1 MNTEPTT
8 FASRQ
13 LTFKS
18 GSDQGVTEVLI
29 SFLTLAAQQ
38 MSLDLDPVAVR
49 RAIADMSGRTL
60 TLMFDV
66 EECSRQLEQTGS
78 AFLMQI
84 DRLSS
89 DNPDVIRLVRPQ
101 APIGGLWTDG
111 KGEWR
116 WVLLFDKG
124 NGVVQMAD
132 SMNCGVVFESS
143 PARLSQV
150 MACCQSNVEWLSI
163 QRSYLYSTPSHDH
176 GQKTPFARYIE
187 LLAPERGDIGVIL
200 VFALFVGV
208 LALSTPIAIES
219 LVNTV
224 AFGQLM
230 QPVIVLALILFVFM
244 AFSATMRALQTYV
257 AEIIQRRLFVKVS
270 ADLAHRIPRV
280 QTEYWQSH
288 YGPEAINRFFEI
300 VAVQKVTT
308 QLLLDGTSLVLQT
321 FVGMAVIAFYH
332 PILLGFDAFLLLL
345 MIAIVFLL
353 GRNAISTSIDESRQK
368 YAAAAWLE
376 ELARHPMLFRSR
388 GGLTFALDRSDYF
401 STQYLN
407 ARSAHFHVLIRQII
421 AALFLQA
428 VASTV
433 LLGLGGWLV
442 IQGELTL
449 GQLVAAELIVTLI
462 VGSFAKIGKQL
473 EGFYD
478 VMASMD
484 KLGHL
489 FDMPL
494 ERVGGIE
501 LPIQDAPMRV
511 QIHDLDF
518 GSSFGSNDS
527 RSISFSIEPGEHVC
541 LTGQPLEVT
550 SEVLKSIVEFRT
562 VPSGHIEMDGF
573 DVRRLRL
580 DCLREQVVLVKDIE
594 IFSGTI
600 AENIH
605 LGREEVSESDLRRAL
620 QSVDLL
626 DRVLDLPQGL
636 ASPIQTDGGHFS
648 SEEIVKLVLARALA
662 GRPRLL
668 MVDQL
673 LDRLSDVA
681 LPSIISGL
689 LSPGF
694 PVTVLVATGREHIAR
709 FFRRQ
714 IDISEEGVVEILPR
728 RPQLT
733 ASTREKQ

>member
-1 MNTEPTT
+1 MDHESTT
-8 FASRQ
+8 SASRQ
-13 LTFKS
+13 LTLYS
-18 GSDQGVTEVLI
+18 GSDHCVSESLI

-38 MSLDLDPVAVR
+38 MSLDLDPVVVR

-60 TLMFDV
+60 TLLLDV
-66 EECSRQLEQTGS
+66 EECSRQLEQTAP

-84 DRLSS
+84 NRIEVELDGAR
-89 DNPDVIRLVRPQ
+89 RLVRPQ
-101 APIGGLWTDG
+101 APIGALWTDG
-111 KGEWR
+111 KGELR
-116 WVLLFDKG
+116 WLLLYDKG
-124 NGVVQMAD
+124 NGIVQMVD
-132 SMNCGVVFESS
+132 SESGGIVHESS
-143 PARLSQV
+143 PTRISMV
-150 MACCQSNVEWLSI
+150 MEGRFSEVEWLSI
-163 QRSYLYSTPSHDH
+163 QRSYLYSSPSRDH
-176 GQKTPFARYIE
+176 TTKTPFSRYLE
-187 LLAPERGDIGVIL
+187 LLTPERGDIGVIL
-200 VFALFVGV
+200 VFALFVGM

-230 QPVIVLALILFVFM
+230 QPVVVLALILFVFM

-280 QTEYWQSH
+280 QPEYWQSH

-300 VAVQKVTT
+300 VTVQKVTT
-308 QLLLDGTSLVLQT
+308 QLLLDGTSLVLQS

-332 PILLGFDAFLLLL
+332 PVLLGFDAFLLLL

-353 GRNAISTSIDESRQK
+353 GRNAVSTSITESRQK

-376 ELARHPMLFRSR
+376 ELARHPILFRSR

-401 STQYLN
+401 STKYLN
-407 ARSAHFHVLIRQII
+407 ARSAHFRVLIRQII

-494 ERVGGIE
+494 ERIGGIE
-501 LPIQDAPMRV
+501 LPIRDGPMRV
-511 QIHDLDF
+511 QIHDLNL
-518 GSSFGSNDS
+518 GPLLNSNNA
-527 RSISFSIEPGEHVC
+527 RSLNCSIEPGEHVC
-541 LTGQPLEVT
+541 LTGQPLELT
-550 SEVLKSIVEFRT
+550 SEVLKSIAEFRT
-562 VPSGHIEMDGF
+562 VASGHIEIDGY

-605 LGREEVSESDLRRAL
+605 LGREEVAETDMRRAL

-694 PVTVLVATGREHIAR
+694 PVTVVVATGREHVAR

-714 IDISEEGVVEILPR
+714 IDISEEGVVELLPF
-728 RPQLT
+728 PHCG
-733 ASTREKQ
+733 

>member
-1 MNTEPTT
+1 MDHEPTILS
-8 FASRQ
+8 SRQ
-13 LTFKS
+13 LTLNS
-18 GSDQGVTEVLI
+18 GSDHGVSESLI

-38 MSLDLDPVAVR
+38 MSLNLDPVVVR

-60 TLMFDV
+60 TLLFDV
-66 EECSRQLEQTGS
+66 EECSRQLVQAGS

-84 DRLSS
+84 DRLEV
-89 DNPDVIRLVRPQ
+89 DLVEASRVVRQQ
-101 APIGGLWTDG
+101 APVGALWTNE
-111 KGEWR
+111 KGELCWL
-116 WVLLFDKG
+116 LLFDKG
-124 NGVVQMAD
+124 NGVVQMID
-132 SMNCGVVFESS
+132 SESGELVHESS
-143 PARLSQV
+143 LTRMAKV
-150 MACCQSNVEWLSI
+150 MEGRHSDVEWLSI
-163 QRSYLYSTPSHDH
+163 ERSYLYSTPSHDH
-176 GQKTPFARYIE
+176 STKTPFSRYLE

-230 QPVIVLALILFVFM
+230 QPVVVLALILFVFM

-280 QTEYWQSH
+280 QPEYWQSH

-308 QLLLDGTSLVLQT
+308 QLLLDGTSLILQS

-353 GRNAISTSIDESRQK
+353 GRNAISTSITESRQK

-407 ARSAHFHVLIRQII
+407 ARSAHFHVLIRQIV

-428 VASTV
+428 IASTV

-494 ERVGGIE
+494 ERLGGIE
-501 LPIQDAPMRV
+501 LPLRNTAMRV
-511 QIHDLDF
+511 QVHDLDL
-518 GSSFGSNDS
+518 G
-527 RSISFSIEPGEHVC
+527 RSVFADNSQTINFSIEPGEHVC
-541 LTGQPLEVT
+541 LTGQPLELT
-550 SEVLKSIVEFRT
+550 SQVLKSIVEFRT
-562 VPSGHIEMDGF
+562 VTSGHVEIDGF

-605 LGREEVSESDLRRAL
+605 LGREEVAETDVRRAL
-620 QSVDLL
+620 QCVDLL
-626 DRVLDLPQGL
+626 DTVLDLPQGL

-694 PVTVLVATGREHIAR
+694 PVTVVVATGREHVAR
-709 FFRRQ
+709 FFNRQ
-714 IDISEEGVVEILPR
+714 IDISEEGIVELLPS

-733 ASTREKQ
+733 APPRGKT